1 MSKRI
6 RQLTGIAA
14 AVIMYYLIHEG
25 AHFLYAVCSGAFKK
39 VNFMGIGIQIDVCA
53 DKMTNTQLGIFCL
66 VGSIATLIAA
76 CGLVLLA
83 GRICRSRSKLFKAC
97 MYYITMVMLF
107 LDPVYLSIV
116 CVFFGGGDMNG
127 ISLLVSEAVA
137 RTGYVFLLLLNAV
150 LFWKRVLPAYTQAF
164 QNADGE

>member
-6 RQLTGIAA
+6 RQLTGIAS

-25 AHFLYAVCSGAFKK
+25 AHFLYAVCSGVFKK
-39 VNFMGIGIQIDVCA
+39 VNFMGIGMQIDVYA
-53 DKMTNTQLGIFCL
+53 DKMTDTQLGIFCL

-83 GRICRSRSKLFKAC
+83 GRICRSQSKLFKAC

-107 LDPVYLSIV
+107 LDSVYLSIV
-116 CVFFGGGDMNG
+116 CFFFRRWRYEWDFAAGFRSCGTNRIRFFTALKCCIVLETGTTSIYAG
-127 ISLLVSEAVA
+127 ISE
-137 RTGYVFLLLLNAV
+137 
-150 LFWKRVLPAYTQAF
+150 
-164 QNADGE
+164 